1 MDKYLHLIVNRF
13 ESYITFL
20 DHFESTNEAATFIN
34 ESFIYNE
41 MNRVDHLLKHNKN
54 LINNKRRDYE
64 LYFVELFHIY
74 HNTKSSQHQFETM
87 LFSLKNAIKAL
98 KETSHH
104 HLQNQL

>member
-87 LFSLKNAIKAL
+87 LFR
-98 KETSHH
+98 
-104 HLQNQL
+104 

>member
-98 KETSHH
+98 KETYNH